1 MRNSDRRA
9 AIPAA
14 ARRVR
19 SIARRTLLGGAAL
32 ALALAARGAAA
43 EQETPEAEKIKQAD
57 AHYRNQ
63 PNGQQRCEICLQ
75 FLPPHHCRI
84 VQGPIEPHG
93 WCQFFAARDN
103 AH

>member
-1 MRNSDRRA
+1 LRNKPSGA
-9 AIPAA
+9 AIPSVASRGRPV
-14 ARRVR
+14 ARR
-19 SIARRTLLGGAAL
+19 ALLGGAAL
-32 ALALAARGAAA
+32 AVALAAGRAVAA
-43 EQETPEAEKIKQAD
+43 ETPEVEKIKQAD

-75 FLPPHHCRI
+75 FLPPGHCRI